1 MSMQVY
7 APSGK
12 EIYATSAD
20 KSVKFDGCHT
30 WEDGTYYVAVH
41 DVTGTRQTV
50 TLDFMHMDRYDVVAQ
65 DVHTVGNG
73 GCSTI
78 IFQGNGFRDLYAV
91 ELYTANG
98 DTIHSIDIG
107 HESDAST
114 TATFDFTDAEL
125 GKYDAL
131 FHFTEESKTFTSILS
146 VEEARDIELATKVS
160 YPSTFLRGSSVTYSV
175 EIANKG
181 NMTAYMVPLE
191 IKLVVD
197 DIKNVHHIK
206 YDGYLKSLSMPKI
219 SDFDNLDSEDIEEIK
234 QIIENSSDLCQFII
248 YHDTIQVH
256 DYGLSQIIMTLPP
269 NSTQSFTINIKS
281 ETNVHIEAWTTSNWF
296 PLSCINSTIRKVQSM
311 RAPSRESMCCMK
323 DKFECGAEIVANIV
337 GPFMPPGAGCLS
349 SLSLTGL
356 ETAYDVWCSD
366 GNSVSERWNNYLKS
380 EGNSLANRLI
390 QSAVTCITGY
400 YGARLKSLRKDR
412 NMAARLGSTTE
423 VNRINAEI
431 AACRTAKNSAVKSI
445 YDGIT
450 TMILG
455 GSCYKA
461 WTETKPNCPPNPEGG
476 GGSSSPVVSY
486 DPNDIYG
493 YTSESGSRYISD
505 LIQNVNY
512 RIEFENDTAF
522 ATASASAHVVE
533 IKDTLDSKLFDL
545 ATFVPTDIKIGN
557 KTEHL
562 DGTPNFVK
570 TIDMRPAINTITQVE
585 GKFDRKK
592 GIATWTF
599 TSLDPMTME
608 PTDDVMQGFLPVNH
622 DGISGI
628 GEVSYNISLKGKLT
642 DGKEIPN
649 RASIVFDNNEPI
661 LTPTWTNVIDA
672 VSPESYINYLEVVN
686 DSIVRVHC
694 DGEDSR
700 SGIWKYSIYVQYGEN
715 ASWNEVAE
723 IDTTCFDFRFYED
736 IEYGFCVIA
745 TDSAGNVEQKLI
757 ERQFSFRN
765 GEVVDYTD
773 AVKSAEPTASTTVF
787 RAYDLNGRLVQ
798 DENQR
803 GIIIKNRKKL
813 LRR

>member
-1 MSMQVY
+1 
-7 APSGK
+7 
-12 EIYATSAD
+12 
-20 KSVKFDGCHT
+20 
-30 WEDGTYYVAVH
+30 
-41 DVTGTRQTV
+41 
-50 TLDFMHMDRYDVVAQ
+50 
-65 DVHTVGNG
+65 
-73 GCSTI
+73 
-78 IFQGNGFRDLYAV
+78 
-91 ELYTANG
+91 
-98 DTIHSIDIG
+98 
-107 HESDAST
+107 
-114 TATFDFTDAEL
+114 
-125 GKYDAL
+125 
-131 FHFTEESKTFTSILS
+131 
-146 VEEARDIELATKVS
+146 
-160 YPSTFLRGSSVTYSV
+160 
-175 EIANKG
+175 
-181 NMTAYMVPLE
+181 
-191 IKLVVD
+191 
-197 DIKNVHHIK
+197 
-206 YDGYLKSLSMPKI
+206 
-219 SDFDNLDSEDIEEIK
+219 
-234 QIIENSSDLCQFII
+234 
-248 YHDTIQVH
+248 
-256 DYGLSQIIMTLPP
+256 
-269 NSTQSFTINIKS
+269 
-281 ETNVHIEAWTTSNWF
+281 
-296 PLSCINSTIRKVQSM
+296 
-311 RAPSRESMCCMK
+311 
-323 DKFECGAEIVANIV
+323 
-337 GPFMPPGAGCLS
+337 
-349 SLSLTGL
+349 
-356 ETAYDVWCSD
+356 
-366 GNSVSERWNNYLKS
+366 
-380 EGNSLANRLI
+380 
-390 QSAVTCITGY
+390 
-400 YGARLKSLRKDR
+400 
-412 NMAARLGSTTE
+412 MAARLGSTTE

-562 DGTPNFVK
+562 DGTPNFVQ